1 MNLYEM
7 SDQARTLYQLLEE
20 DEIDENIYFD
30 TLESIGA
37 NEKLESYIYVQKQ
50 FEANLQ
56 SFKKEKERI
65 EKRMKTCQNN
75 IERMKSAIMEF
86 MTSARL
92 KKVQAGTFTL
102 SLRSYE
108 SVNITDENQI
118 PEEFLIPQ
126 PPKINK
132 AEIKKY
138 LKSGDVISGAEIIQK
153 DSVTAR

>member
-1 MNLYEM
+1 
-7 SDQARTLYQLLEE
+7 
-20 DEIDENIYFD
+20 
-30 TLESIGA
+30 
-37 NEKLESYIYVQKQ
+37 
-50 FEANLQ
+50 
-56 SFKKEKERI
+56 
-65 EKRMKTCQNN
+65 MKTCQNN

-108 SVNITDENQI
+108 SVNITDESQI

>member
-138 LKSGDVISGAEIIQK
+138 LKLGDVISGAEIIQK

>member
-50 FEANLQ
+50 
-56 SFKKEKERI
+56 RI

-108 SVNITDENQI
+108 SVNITDESQI

>member
-56 SFKKEKERI
+56 SLKKEKER
-65 EKRMKTCQNN
+65 
-75 IERMKSAIMEF
+75 
-86 MTSARL
+86 
-92 KKVQAGTFTL
+92 TL
-102 SLRSYE
+102 
-108 SVNITDENQI
+108 N
-118 PEEFLIPQ
+118 
-126 PPKINK
+126 
-132 AEIKKY
+132 A
-138 LKSGDVISGAEIIQK
+138 
-153 DSVTAR
+153 